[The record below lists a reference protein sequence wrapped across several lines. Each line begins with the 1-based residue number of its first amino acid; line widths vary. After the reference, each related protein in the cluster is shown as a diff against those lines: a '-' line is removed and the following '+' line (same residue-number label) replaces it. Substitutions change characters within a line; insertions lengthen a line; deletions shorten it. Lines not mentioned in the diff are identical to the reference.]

1 MGFMTETRRTYTK
14 EFKESAV
21 ELLSSSKKTAVEIS
35 QDLGIRTELLYR
47 WKSEYLANRIKAFP
61 GSGHQNLSET
71 EIEMKR
77 LRREKREL
85 EEEREILKKALAI
98 FSKVSQ

>member
-1 MGFMTETRRTYTK
+1 MTETRRTYTK
-14 EFKESAV
+14 EFKKSAV
-21 ELLSSSKKTAVEIS
+21 ELLFSNKKTAVEIS
-35 QDLGIRTELLYR
+35 RDLGIRTELLYR
-47 WKSEYLANRIKAFP
+47 WKSEYLTNRIKAFP
-61 GSGHQNLSET
+61 RSGHQSLSEA
-71 EIEMKR
+71 EIEMKH